1 MQKIFISYS
10 RKDIDFV
17 RKLAGDL
24 EQAGYDVWWDIADL
38 RGGADWVREI
48 PKAIKSSRYVI
59 VVLTPTSN
67 ESEWVKKEIAEALS
81 LRKRIIP
88 IILLPCSVPFE
99 LKTINP
105 INFSVSEYTDNL
117 GKLLSSFGNT
127 GKLSIPSHQVTD
139 IEKRLSDIR
148 QRLLQWRKPNELLQL
163 KWEVEKIIAV
173 FPKKDQ
179 PIDAVIL
186 LEEID
191 RQISAQKKRSQLSKW
206 PTVVTAFVCVLFGMG
221 LLLLRDYW
229 LPTILSGSPP
239 TFIAISTITPT
250 LFSTNTPIMFPTP
263 TLVPNEIIV
272 TFSDDSTTS
281 YKCSTSPETA
291 ILNLGEKIRL
301 EFSAAMTEDDLS
313 KLEWWTFISG
323 SKEKVGVG
331 ETAFYSLT
339 NEGGIIYV
347 MIGDVIICTLNIQ
360 TP

>member
-263 TLVPNEIIV
+263 TV
-272 TFSDDSTTS
+272 TL
-281 YKCSTSPETA
+281 P
-291 ILNLGEKIRL
+291 
-301 EFSAAMTEDDLS
+301 
-313 KLEWWTFISG
+313 
-323 SKEKVGVG
+323 
-331 ETAFYSLT
+331 
-339 NEGGIIYV
+339 
-347 MIGDVIICTLNIQ
+347 
-360 TP
+360 